1 MGKKIALGSE
11 TNSKIYCSIVKP
23 LSSEDDT
30 LILGNELIEAKE
42 KDFCVEKYGV
52 NVDGIPI
59 GTTLIGRLYPWDIR
73 VLTVQEDAYYLG
85 INRYPSL
92 NDAALSVNTVSVD
105 GWNFWEL
112 PDGRAV
118 AEVYK

>member
-11 TNSKIYCSIVKP
+11 NSNEVYCSIVRP
-23 LSSEDDT
+23 LSSEDNT
-30 LILGNELIEAKE
+30 LILSNELREVKE
-42 KDFCVEKYGV
+42 KVFCTEKYGV

-59 GTTLIGRLYPWDIR
+59 GTTLVGRLCPWDIR
-73 VLTVQEDAYYLG
+73 VLTVQEDAYYIG

-92 NDAALSVNTVSVD
+92 NDAALSVNTVDVD